1 MPYSPLQSIRRYQSI
16 SMFGG
21 GILVTVLVL
30 IACALGMASIVYE
43 HIEAGRRNF
52 VSGKEETLDEIK
64 TSETSFRNGVANT
77 QLIWREI
84 SRAPDSVVEAFFGNE
99 QRIAIKPYPSLVV
112 GVPGQTGSRA
122 EVSRYLA
129 LSILLS
135 CICAARSINRGRL
148 LEGYHYSTRAG
159 VFGLVPTMDE
169 DRPALATPERRAR
182 VLDALRIDFGDE
194 RPPAAGERPRV
205 RWLPPSVPSRGKSGS
220 GSPRRRIRMA
230 RRLRSSWPNMRRYAL
245 AGVRGI
251 LTKPVTL
258 AHLHGALA
266 HARRRRDLRGQR
278 LRMGGAG
285 RDGRTRNRRCM
296 TKNPQCTIVEAMHEI
311 TKAECRFASSG
322 IFQINQGGE
331 GRAPRGE
338 GIRTAARF
346 RDAL

>member
-21 GILVTVLVL
+21 GILVTVLIL
-30 IACALGMASIVYE
+30 IACALGMASIVYG
-43 HIEAGRRNF
+43 HIEAERRNF
-52 VSGKEETLDEIK
+52 VSGKEQKLDEIK

-84 SRAPDSVVEAFFGNE
+84 SRAPGSVVEAFFGNE

-112 GVPGQTGSRA
+112 GVPGQTGNRA

-135 CICAARSINRGRL
+135 CICAASSINRGRL
-148 LEGYHYSTRAG
+148 LEGYHHSTRAG

-194 RPPAAGERPRV
+194 RPPAAGERPRA
-205 RWLPPSVPSRGKSGS
+205 RWLPPYAGPVAGQV
-220 GSPRRRIRMA
+220 RMA

-251 LTKPVTL
+251 LTKPVTP

-266 HARRRRDLRGQR
+266 YARRRRDLRGQR

-311 TKAECRFASSG
+311 TKAGCRFASSG

-338 GIRTAARF
+338 RIRTAARF

>member
-30 IACALGMASIVYE
+30 IACALGMASIVYG
-43 HIEAGRRNF
+43 HIEAERRNF
-52 VSGKEETLDEIK
+52 VSGKEQTLDEIK

-84 SRAPDSVVEAFFGNE
+84 SRAPGSVVEAFFGNE

-112 GVPGQTGSRA
+112 GVPGQTGNRA

-135 CICAARSINRGRL
+135 CICAASSINRGRL

-194 RPPAAGERPRV
+194 RPRV
-205 RWLPPSVPSRGKSGS
+205 RWLPPYVGPVAGQV
-220 GSPRRRIRMA
+220 RIRIAARAYADGAPFAVFVTEYAPLRAGRRAAHLDETRDACASA
-230 RRLRSSWPNMRRYAL
+230 RRARACAAAVRLARAAVTHGWRRQRRADQESAL
-245 AGVRGI
+245 HDE
-251 LTKPVTL
+251 K
-258 AHLHGALA
+258 
-266 HARRRRDLRGQR
+266 
-278 LRMGGAG
+278 
-285 RDGRTRNRRCM
+285 
-296 TKNPQCTIVEAMHEI
+296 
-311 TKAECRFASSG
+311 S
-322 IFQINQGGE
+322 
-331 GRAPRGE
+331 
-338 GIRTAARF
+338 
-346 RDAL
+346 

>member
-30 IACALGMASIVYE
+30 IACALGMASIVYG
-43 HIEAGRRNF
+43 HIEAERRNF
-52 VSGKEETLDEIK
+52 VSGKEQTLDEIK

-84 SRAPDSVVEAFFGNE
+84 SRAPGSVVEAFFGNE

-112 GVPGQTGSRA
+112 GVPGQTGNRA

-169 DRPALATPERRAR
+169 DRPALATPGRRAR
-182 VLDALRIDFGDE
+182 AS
-194 RPPAAGERPRV
+194 AGCRRT
-205 RWLPPSVPSRGKSGS
+205 SVPSRGKSGS
-220 GSPRRRIRMA
+220 GSPRRRMRMA
-230 RRLRSSWPNMRRYAL
+230 RHLRSSWPNMRRYAP
-245 AGVRGI
+245 AGVRRI
-251 LTKPVTL
+251 LTKPVTP

-311 TKAECRFASSG
+311 TKAGCRFASSG

>member
-21 GILVTVLVL
+21 GILVTVLIL
-30 IACALGMASIVYE
+30 IACALGMASIVYG
-43 HIEAGRRNF
+43 HIEAERRNF
-52 VSGKEETLDEIK
+52 VSGKEQTLDEIK

-112 GVPGQTGSRA
+112 GVPGQTGNRA

-135 CICAARSINRGRL
+135 CICAASSINRGRL

-194 RPPAAGERPRV
+194 RPRV
-205 RWLPPSVPSRGKSGS
+205 RWLPSYVGPVAGQV
-220 GSPRRRIRMA
+220 RIRIAARAHADGAPFAVLVAEYAPLRAGRRAAHLDETRDACASA
-230 RRLRSSWPNMRRYAL
+230 RRARACAAAARLARAAVTHGWRR
-245 AGVRGI
+245 
-251 LTKPVTL
+251 
-258 AHLHGALA
+258 
-266 HARRRRDLRGQR
+266 Q
-278 LRMGGAG
+278 
-285 RDGRTRNRRCM
+285 
-296 TKNPQCTIVEAMHEI
+296 
-311 TKAECRFASSG
+311 
-322 IFQINQGGE
+322 
-331 GRAPRGE
+331 GRADQE
-338 GIRTAARF
+338 S
-346 RDAL
+346 ALHDEKS

>member
-30 IACALGMASIVYE
+30 IACALGMASIVYG
-43 HIEAGRRNF
+43 HIEAERRNF
-52 VSGKEETLDEIK
+52 VSGKEQKLDEIK

-84 SRAPDSVVEAFFGNE
+84 SRAPGSVVEAFFGNE

-112 GVPGQTGSRA
+112 GVPGQTGNRA

-135 CICAARSINRGRL
+135 CICAASSINRGRL

-194 RPPAAGERPRV
+194 RPPAAGERPRD
-205 RWLPPSVPSRGKSGS
+205 RWLPPYVGPVAGQV
-220 GSPRRRIRMA
+220 RMA

-251 LTKPVTL
+251 LTKPVTP

-296 TKNPQCTIVEAMHEI
+296 TKNPKCTIVEAMHEI
-311 TKAECRFASSG
+311 AKAGCRFASSG

>member
-30 IACALGMASIVYE
+30 IACALGMASIVYG
-43 HIEAGRRNF
+43 HIEAERRNF
-52 VSGKEETLDEIK
+52 VSGKEQTLDEIK

-84 SRAPDSVVEAFFGNE
+84 SRAPGSVVEAFFGNE

-112 GVPGQTGSRA
+112 GVPGQTGNRA

-135 CICAARSINRGRL
+135 CICAASSINRGRL

-194 RPPAAGERPRV
+194 RPRV
-205 RWLPPSVPSRGKSGS
+205 RWLPPYVGPVAGQV
-220 GSPRRRIRMA
+220 RIRIAARAYADGAPFAVFVTEYAPLRAGRRAAHLDETRDACASA
-230 RRLRSSWPNMRRYAL
+230 RRARACAAAVRLARAAVTHGWRR
-245 AGVRGI
+245 
-251 LTKPVTL
+251 
-258 AHLHGALA
+258 
-266 HARRRRDLRGQR
+266 Q
-278 LRMGGAG
+278 
-285 RDGRTRNRRCM
+285 
-296 TKNPQCTIVEAMHEI
+296 
-311 TKAECRFASSG
+311 
-322 IFQINQGGE
+322 
-331 GRAPRGE
+331 GRADQE
-338 GIRTAARF
+338 S
-346 RDAL
+346 ALHDEKS

>member
-21 GILVTVLVL
+21 GILVTVLIL
-30 IACALGMASIVYE
+30 IACALGMASIVYG
-43 HIEAGRRNF
+43 HIEAERRNF
-52 VSGKEETLDEIK
+52 VSGKEQKLDEIK

-84 SRAPDSVVEAFFGNE
+84 SRAPGSVVEAFFGNE

-112 GVPGQTGSRA
+112 GVPGQTGNRA

-169 DRPALATPERRAR
+169 DRPALATPGRRGRAS
-182 VLDALRIDFGDE
+182 
-194 RPPAAGERPRV
+194 AGCRRT
-205 RWLPPSVPSRGKSGS
+205 SVPSRGKSGS
-220 GSPRRRIRMA
+220 GSPRGRIRMA

-251 LTKPVTL
+251 LTKPVTP

-296 TKNPQCTIVEAMHEI
+296 TKNPKCTIVEAMHEI
-311 TKAECRFASSG
+311 AKAGCRFASSG